1 VTVSGLLMG
10 QDVVPVLR
18 ASGCTHAVLPRVM
31 FDYSG
36 MRTLD
41 EYTPRQL
48 TEESGVAVELAA
60 DPDELVEYLRGLA
73 HLDQRRAA

>member
-1 VTVSGLLMG
+1 
-10 QDVVPVLR
+10 
-18 ASGCTHAVLPRVM
+18 M